1 LGRVRQAEQ
10 IEAVKEMG
18 ERHAKEA
25 LMLQNKAIERLR
37 QLRAEELK
45 PRETLDF
52 LVGAAKLE
60 RQARGE
66 LPNCPEL
73 HKPEDN
79 HSGTDIFKRI
89 EQYAKAFRPFL
100 GPSEPRLES
109 GDLPGHRGGKPLDQ
123 AQTDAQA
130 EGGTAA

>member
-1 LGRVRQAEQ
+1 LGRIRQTEQ

-37 QLRAEELK
+37 QLRPEELK

-60 RQARGE
+60 RQARGD
-66 LPNCPEL
+66 PSNSPEVYY
-73 HKPEDN
+73 PESN
-79 HSGTDIFKRI
+79 SNEPDIFERI
-89 EQYAKAFRPFL
+89 EQYAKAFRPHL
-100 GPSEPRLES
+100 GPSQET
-109 GDLPGHRGGKPLDQ
+109 GDLPSHRGGKPLDQ
-123 AQTDAQA
+123 APPDGQTA
-130 EGGTAA
+130 GGTAA